1 MPEITLNKKQ
11 ECDKQQECNQ
21 YFMSSFIMLL
31 VQTFI
36 AAIYKYRNNDKCNQ
50 KQYCKYGLAC
60 GKHAY
65 NFKTNLLF
73 LTRDCIIWLI

>member
-1 MPEITLNKKQ
+1 
-11 ECDKQQECNQ
+11 
-21 YFMSSFIMLL
+21 
-31 VQTFI
+31 
-36 AAIYKYRNNDKCNQ
+36 
-50 KQYCKYGLAC
+50 LAC